1 MLTGKVTRRK
11 ALKIGAAASV
21 LPLVHIRT
29 AGAAGKVSI
38 ALWDHW
44 TGKPANDLMLSQ
56 IKAFSDKNKVE
67 VKADFIPSA
76 NGQILMVEN
85 AEAQAKAGH
94 DIYALSVWEVHN
106 HVEDLEPVDD
116 VMARLIAKYGPTNDA
131 VEYLCKV
138 KGHWLAVPSSSGSQ
152 TKGCEG
158 RISILRDAAGLDVVK
173 MFPGSGNSS
182 PGLEGW
188 TYEACLKAAEACFKA
203 GKPFAWGLGTTADSV
218 DWTGAFFAAY
228 GAELVDAKGNITV
241 KSDAVRQVLEL
252 SQRLVKVLPKDV
264 VSYDDA
270 SNNRA
275 LIAGQSALILNP
287 PSPWAVA
294 LKDAPAIAADTWH
307 FPSPS
312 GPKGRFIPYLP
323 YYWGIWN
330 FSKNKTAAK
339 ELCEWLMQRENVE
352 ARENTTIGF
361 DLPPFRSMLDFK
373 IWETAEPPKG
383 TLWNYPNHPWF
394 KQTANIA
401 AMPAPPEFGVQIY
414 NQGTMPTMLAKL
426 MSGQSIPDVIAWAEN
441 ELESFKRT

>member
-1 MLTGKVTRRK
+1 MLRNKVTRRK
-11 ALKIGAAASV
+11 ALTLGAAASA
-21 LPLVHIRT
+21 LPLVHMRT
-29 AGAAGKVSI
+29 AHAAGQVSI

-44 TGKPANDLMLSQ
+44 VGKAANDVMLSQ

-76 NGQILMVEN
+76 SGQILMVEN

-94 DIYALSVWEVHN
+94 DIYALSVWEVHA
-106 HVEDLEPVDD
+106 HVDDLEPVDD
-116 VMARLIAKYGPTNDA
+116 VVGRLIAKYGPTNAA

-138 KGHWLAVPSSSGSQ
+138 KGHWLAVPGSSGSQ
-152 TKGCEG
+152 TKGPEG

-173 MFPGSGNSS
+173 MFPPSGNHA
-182 PGLEGW
+182 PGLDAW
-188 TYEACLKAAEACFKA
+188 TWDACLKAAEACFQV
-203 GKPFAWGLGTTADSV
+203 GKPCAWGLGTTSDST

-241 KSDAVRQVLEL
+241 RSDAVRHVLEL

-275 LIAGQSALILNP
+275 LIAGQSALIFNP

-307 FPSPS
+307 FPSPV

-323 YYWGIWN
+323 YYWGVWN
-330 FSKNKTAAK
+330 FAKNKTAAK

-352 ARENTTIGF
+352 ARENATIGF
-361 DLPPFRSMLDFK
+361 DLPPFQSMLDFK

-401 AMPAPPEFGVQIY
+401 AMPAPPEIAVQIY

-426 MSGQSIPDVIAWAEN
+426 LSGQSIPQVLDWAEN
-441 ELESFKRT
+441 ELESFKRG